1 MKRLVISL
9 LTLSLFTSV
18 SFAQNTANTDTTSV
32 TLTAETD
39 TVTVS
44 ATENVKREK
53 KGDDFFKKIFPPK
66 EERRPSL
73 LKQRDSLYAANDSL
87 LRLIDTLRMEIT
99 DYELVTSSDTLNE
112 GSLDLVPGYVPS
124 DSLTLEDTDSL
135 MSIWYHQKNMELL
148 ENLEKNVDLDTAV
161 LLSNIPDSVYIE
173 RLQKMNS
180 FISVPYNSIIRNY
193 IITYTER
200 ISKQS
205 ETMLGLCRYYMP
217 IIEEILDQYQL
228 PLELKAM
235 AIIESALNPRAV
247 SRVKAKGMW
256 QFMYGTAIRYNLLIN
271 SYVDERLDP
280 FKSCHAAA
288 RYLQDAYR
296 MFGSWPLAIASYN
309 CGAGNVNKAIRRCGG
324 SKEIWDVYP
333 FLPRETR
340 GYIPSF
346 IAALY
351 MLNYYQEHQLT
362 PIPVNMPVHTDTIK
376 VNKMLHFEQVEH
388 YTGLPKQQL
397 RDLNPQYLHDIVPG
411 VEREYVLRIPY
422 NYTGKFVQY
431 EDSIYKYRDSV
442 YFSPATL
449 KKIKESGSTNSQRI
463 THKVKSGETLSHI
476 AIKYGVKVRDIQRW
490 NGVKTNIRVGQRLVI
505 YKGGGPVASSKSSGS
520 TTKAKTTTSGG
531 YVIYTVKSGDNLWDI
546 AKKFPGVSA
555 QNIMDLN
562 GMKSGA
568 KIYPGMKLKI
578 KKSN

>member
-1 MKRLVISL
+1 MKRLL
-9 LTLSLFTSV
+9 LTIITFTILASNL
-18 SFAQNTANTDTTSV
+18 FAQKV
-32 TLTAETD
+32 AEND
-39 TVTVS
+39 STVTVTS
-44 ATENVKREK
+44 HTTEK
-53 KGDDFFKKIFPPK
+53 KQDNFFKKIFPPK
-66 EERRPSL
+66 EDRRSSL
-73 LKQRDSLYAANDSL
+73 LKQRDSLCYINDSL
-87 LRLIDTLRMEIT
+87 MRVIDTLRMEIN
-99 DYELVTSSDTLNE
+99 DYELITSSDTLNS
-112 GSLDLVPGYVPS
+112 GTLDLETPDYVPS
-124 DSLTLEDTDSL
+124 DSLTLADTDSL
-135 MSIWYHQKNMELL
+135 MSIWYHQKNLELL
-148 ENLEKNVDLDTAV
+148 ENLEKDVDLDTAV
-161 LLSNIPDSVYIE
+161 LLSNIPDSIYIE

-200 ISKQS
+200 IAKQS
-205 ETMLGLCRYYMP
+205 ETMLGLCKYYMP
-217 IIEEILDQYQL
+217 IIEEIFDQYQL

-271 SYVDERLDP
+271 SFVDERLDP
-280 FKSCHAAA
+280 VKSCHAAA

-309 CGAGNVNKAIRRCGG
+309 CGAGNVNKAIRRAGG

-351 MLNYYQEHQLT
+351 MMNYYHEHQLT
-362 PIPVNMPVHTDTIK
+362 PVAVNMPVHTDTIK
-376 VNKMLHFEQVEH
+376 VTKMLHFDQVTH
-388 YTGLPKQQL
+388 FTGISKKELQ
-397 RDLNPQYLHDIVPG
+397 DLNPQYLHDIVPG
-411 VEREYVLRIPY
+411 VEREYILRIPY
-422 NYTGKFVQY
+422 NYTGKFVEN
-431 EDSIYKYRDSV
+431 EDSIYKYKDSL

-449 KKIKESGSTNSQRI
+449 KKIKESGSTNAQRI

-476 AIKYGVKVRDIQRW
+476 ALKYGVKVKDIQRW
-490 NGVKTNIRVGQRLVI
+490 NGVKNNIRIGQKLVI
-505 YKGGGPVASSKSSGS
+505 YKGGGPAASAKSSSGS
-520 TTKAKTTTSGG
+520 SKAKTTTSGG
-531 YVIYTVKSGDNLWDI
+531 YVIYTVQSGDNLWDI

-562 GMKSGA
+562 GMNKGS

>member
-1 MKRLVISL
+1 MKRLL
-9 LTLSLFTSV
+9 LTIITFSLFAS
-18 SFAQNTANTDTTSV
+18 SLAAQKV
-32 TLTAETD
+32 
-39 TVTVS
+39 
-44 ATENVKREK
+44 TENDSTVVVTSQTTETKQ
-53 KGDDFFKKIFPPK
+53 DNFFKKIFPPK
-66 EERRPSL
+66 EERRSNL
-73 LKQRDSLYAANDSL
+73 LKQRDSLFSVNDSL
-87 LRLIDTLRMEIT
+87 LRVIDTLRMEIN
-99 DYELVTSSDTLNE
+99 DYELITSSDTLNS
-112 GSLDLVPGYVPS
+112 GTLDLETPDYVPS
-124 DSLTLEDTDSL
+124 DSLTLADTDSL
-135 MSIWYHQKNMELL
+135 MSIWYHQKDLELI
-148 ENLEKNVDLDTAV
+148 ENLEKDVDLDTAV
-161 LLSNIPDSVYIE
+161 LLSNIPDSIYIE

-200 ISKQS
+200 IAKQS
-205 ETMLGLCRYYMP
+205 ENMLGLCKYYMP

-271 SYVDERLDP
+271 SFVDERLDP
-280 FKSCHAAA
+280 VKSCHAAA

-309 CGAGNVNKAIRRCGG
+309 CGAGNVNKAIRRAGG

-351 MLNYYQEHQLT
+351 MMNYYQEHQLT
-362 PIPVNMPVHTDTIK
+362 PVAMNMPVHTDTIK
-376 VNKMLHFEQVEH
+376 VTKMLHFDQVTH
-388 YTGLPKQQL
+388 FTGISKKELQ
-397 RDLNPQYLHDIVPG
+397 DLNPQYLHDIVPG
-411 VEREYVLRIPY
+411 VEREYILRIPY
-422 NYTGKFVQY
+422 NYTGKFVEN
-431 EDSIYKYRDSV
+431 EDSIYKYKDSL

-476 AIKYGVKVRDIQRW
+476 ALKYGVKVKDIQRW
-490 NGVKTNIRVGQRLVI
+490 NGVKNNIRIGQKLVI
-505 YKGGGPVASSKSSGS
+505 YKGGGPIATKSSSGS
-520 TTKAKTTTSGG
+520 SKAKTTTSGG
-531 YVIYTVKSGDNLWDI
+531 YVIYTVQSGDNLWDI

-562 GMKSGA
+562 GMNKGS

>member
-1 MKRLVISL
+1 MKRLL
-9 LTLSLFTSV
+9 LTIITFSLFAS
-18 SFAQNTANTDTTSV
+18 SLAAQKV
-32 TLTAETD
+32 
-39 TVTVS
+39 
-44 ATENVKREK
+44 TENDSTVVVTSQTTETKQ
-53 KGDDFFKKIFPPK
+53 DNFFKKIFPPK
-66 EERRPSL
+66 EERRSNL
-73 LKQRDSLYAANDSL
+73 LKQRDSLFSVNDSL
-87 LRLIDTLRMEIT
+87 LRVIDTLRMEIN
-99 DYELVTSSDTLNE
+99 DYELITSSDTLNS
-112 GSLDLVPGYVPS
+112 GTLDLETPDYVPS
-124 DSLTLEDTDSL
+124 DSLTLADTDSL
-135 MSIWYHQKNMELL
+135 MSIWYHQKDLELI
-148 ENLEKNVDLDTAV
+148 ENLEKDVDLDTAV
-161 LLSNIPDSVYIE
+161 LLSNIPDSIYIE

-200 ISKQS
+200 IAKQS
-205 ETMLGLCRYYMP
+205 ETMLGLCKYYMP
-217 IIEEILDQYQL
+217 IIEEIFDQYQL

-271 SYVDERLDP
+271 SFVDERLDP
-280 FKSCHAAA
+280 VKSCHAAA

-309 CGAGNVNKAIRRCGG
+309 CGAGNVNKAIRRAGG

-351 MLNYYQEHQLT
+351 MMNYYQEHQLT
-362 PIPVNMPVHTDTIK
+362 PVAVNMPVHTDTIK
-376 VNKMLHFEQVEH
+376 VTKMLHFDQVTH
-388 YTGLPKQQL
+388 FTGISKKELQ
-397 RDLNPQYLHDIVPG
+397 DLNPQYLHDIVPG
-411 VEREYVLRIPY
+411 VEREYILRIPY
-422 NYTGKFVQY
+422 NYTGKFVEN
-431 EDSIYKYRDSV
+431 EDSIYKYKDSL

-476 AIKYGVKVRDIQRW
+476 ALKYGVKVKDIQRW
-490 NGVKTNIRVGQRLVI
+490 NGVKNNIRIGQKLII
-505 YKGGGPVASSKSSGS
+505 YKGGGPAASAKSSSGS
-520 TTKAKTTTSGG
+520 SKAKTTTSGG
-531 YVIYTVKSGDNLWDI
+531 YVIYTVQSGDNLWDI

-562 GMKSGA
+562 GMNKGS

>member
-1 MKRLVISL
+1 MKRLL
-9 LTLSLFTSV
+9 LTIITFTILASNLS
-18 SFAQNTANTDTTSV
+18 AQKV
-32 TLTAETD
+32 AEND
-39 TVTVS
+39 STVTVTS
-44 ATENVKREK
+44 HTTGTKQDN
-53 KGDDFFKKIFPPK
+53 FFKKIFPPK
-66 EERRPSL
+66 EDRRASL
-73 LKQRDSLYAANDSL
+73 LKQRDSLCYINDSL
-87 LRLIDTLRMEIT
+87 LRVIDTLRMEIN
-99 DYELVTSSDTLNE
+99 DYELITSSDTLNS
-112 GSLDLVPGYVPS
+112 GTLDLETPDYVPS
-124 DSLTLEDTDSL
+124 DSLTLADTDSL
-135 MSIWYHQKNMELL
+135 MSIWYHQKNLELL
-148 ENLEKNVDLDTAV
+148 ENLEKDVDLDTAV
-161 LLSNIPDSVYIE
+161 LLSNIPDSIYFE

-200 ISKQS
+200 IAKQS
-205 ETMLGLCRYYMP
+205 ETMLGLCKYYMP
-217 IIEEILDQYQL
+217 IIEEIFDQYQL

-271 SYVDERLDP
+271 SFVDERLDP
-280 FKSCHAAA
+280 IKSCHAAA

-309 CGAGNVNKAIRRCGG
+309 CGAGNVNKAIRRAGG

-351 MLNYYQEHQLT
+351 MMNYYQEHQLT
-362 PIPVNMPVHTDTIK
+362 PVAVNMPVHTDTIK
-376 VNKMLHFEQVEH
+376 VTKMLHFDQVTH
-388 YTGLPKQQL
+388 FTGIPKKELQ
-397 RDLNPQYLHDIVPG
+397 DLNPQYLHDIVPG
-411 VEREYVLRIPY
+411 VEREYILRIPY
-422 NYTGKFVQY
+422 NYTGKFVDN
-431 EDSIYKYRDSV
+431 EDSIYTYKDSL

-449 KKIKESGSTNSQRI
+449 KKIKESGSTNAQRI

-476 AIKYGVKVRDIQRW
+476 ALKYGVKVKDIQRW
-490 NGVKTNIRVGQRLVI
+490 NGVKNNIRIGQKLVI
-505 YKGGGPVASSKSSGS
+505 YKGGGPAASAKSSSGS
-520 TTKAKTTTSGG
+520 SKAKTTTSGG
-531 YVIYTVKSGDNLWDI
+531 YVIYTVQSGDNLWDI

-562 GMKSGA
+562 GMNKGS

>member
-1 MKRLVISL
+1 MKRLFISIISAIIV
-9 LTLSLFTSV
+9 SLPAT
-18 SFAQNTANTDTTSV
+18 AQNQ
-32 TLTAETD
+32 E
-39 TVTVS
+39 TVTPQ
-44 ATENVKREK
+44 K
-53 KGDDFFKKIFPPK
+53 KDNIFKKIFPPK
-66 EERRPSL
+66 EDRRSSL
-73 LKQRDSLYAANDSL
+73 IKQRDSLWIINDSL
-87 LRLIDTLRMEIT
+87 ARVIDTLRMEIS
-99 DYELVTSSDTLNE
+99 DYEKITSSDTINT
-112 GSLDLVPGYVPS
+112 GSMEFDIPDYFPS
-124 DSLTLEDTDSL
+124 DSLTIEDTDSL
-135 MSIWYHQKNMELL
+135 MSIWYHQKNLDLL
-148 ENLEKNVDLDTAV
+148 ENIENDVDLDTAV

-180 FISVPYNSIIRNY
+180 FISLPYNNIIRNY

-200 ISKQS
+200 IAKQS
-205 ETMLGLCRYYMP
+205 ETMLGLSKYYMP
-217 IIEEILDQYQL
+217 IIEEIFDQYDL

-256 QFMYGTAIRYNLLIN
+256 QFMYSTAIRYDLLIN

-280 FKSCHAAA
+280 VKSCHAAA

-296 MFGSWPLAIASYN
+296 MFGDWPLAIASYN
-309 CGAGNVNKAIRRCGG
+309 CGAGNVNKAIRRAGTKDFW
-324 SKEIWDVYP
+324 SVYP

-351 MLNYYQEHQLT
+351 MLNYYPEHKLT
-362 PIPVNMPVHTDTIK
+362 PAQISMPVHTDTIK
-376 VNKMLHFEQVEH
+376 VTKMLHFDQVEH

-411 VEREYVLRIPY
+411 IEREYILRIPY
-422 NYTGKFVQY
+422 NYTGKFI
-431 EDSIYKYRDSV
+431 EHEKEIYKYKDSV

-449 KKIKESGSTNSQRI
+449 KKIKDSGSSNSQRI
-463 THKVKSGETLSHI
+463 THKVKKGETLSHI
-476 AIKYGVKVRDIQRW
+476 ALKYGVKVRDIQRW
-490 NGVKTNIRVGQRLVI
+490 NGVKTNIRIGQKLVI
-505 YKGGGPVASSKSSGS
+505 YKGGGGPSASSSSGS
-520 TTKAKTTTSGG
+520 AKTTVSGG

-546 AKKFPGVSA
+546 AKKFPGISA
-555 QNIMDLN
+555 KNIMDLN
-562 GMKSGA
+562 GLNSKS

>member
-1 MKRLVISL
+1 MKRLL
-9 LTLSLFTSV
+9 LTIITFSLFAS
-18 SFAQNTANTDTTSV
+18 SLAAQKV
-32 TLTAETD
+32 
-39 TVTVS
+39 
-44 ATENVKREK
+44 TENDSTVVVTSQTTETKQ
-53 KGDDFFKKIFPPK
+53 DNFFKKIFPPK
-66 EERRPSL
+66 EERRSNL
-73 LKQRDSLYAANDSL
+73 LKQRDSLFSVNDSL
-87 LRLIDTLRMEIT
+87 LRVIDTLRMEIN
-99 DYELVTSSDTLNE
+99 DYELITSSDTLNS
-112 GSLDLVPGYVPS
+112 GTLDLETPDYVPS
-124 DSLTLEDTDSL
+124 DSLTLADTDSL
-135 MSIWYHQKNMELL
+135 MSIWYHQKDLELI
-148 ENLEKNVDLDTAV
+148 ENLEKDVDLDTAV
-161 LLSNIPDSVYIE
+161 LLSNIPDSIYIE

-200 ISKQS
+200 IAKQS
-205 ETMLGLCRYYMP
+205 ETMLGLCKYYMP

-271 SYVDERLDP
+271 SFVDERLDP
-280 FKSCHAAA
+280 VKSCHAAA

-309 CGAGNVNKAIRRCGG
+309 CGAGNVNKAIRRAGG

-351 MLNYYQEHQLT
+351 MMNYYQEHQLT
-362 PIPVNMPVHTDTIK
+362 PVAVNMPVHTDTIK
-376 VNKMLHFEQVEH
+376 VTKMLHFDQVTH
-388 YTGLPKQQL
+388 FTGISKKELQ
-397 RDLNPQYLHDIVPG
+397 DLNPQYLHDIVPG
-411 VEREYVLRIPY
+411 VEREYILRIPY
-422 NYTGKFVQY
+422 NYTGKFVEN
-431 EDSIYKYRDSV
+431 EDSIYKYKDSL

-476 AIKYGVKVRDIQRW
+476 ALKYGVKVKDIQRW
-490 NGVKTNIRVGQRLVI
+490 NGVKNNIRIGQKLVI
-505 YKGGGPVASSKSSGS
+505 YKGGGPTAAKSSSGS
-520 TTKAKTTTSGG
+520 SKAKTTTSGG
-531 YVIYTVKSGDNLWDI
+531 YVIYTVQSGDNLWDI

-562 GMKSGA
+562 GMNKGS

>member
-1 MKRLVISL
+1 MKRLL
-9 LTLSLFTSV
+9 LTIITFTILASNLS
-18 SFAQNTANTDTTSV
+18 AQKVADSDT
-32 TLTAETD
+32 
-39 TVTVS
+39 TVTVTS
-44 ATENVKREK
+44 HTTGTKQDN
-53 KGDDFFKKIFPPK
+53 FFKKIFPPK
-66 EERRPSL
+66 EDRRSSL
-73 LKQRDSLYAANDSL
+73 LKQRDSLCYINDSL
-87 LRLIDTLRMEIT
+87 MRVIDTLRMEIN
-99 DYELVTSSDTLNE
+99 DYELITSSDTLNS
-112 GSLDLVPGYVPS
+112 GTLDLEIPDYVPS
-124 DSLTLEDTDSL
+124 DSLTLADTDSL
-135 MSIWYHQKNMELL
+135 MSIWYHQKNLELL
-148 ENLEKNVDLDTAV
+148 ENLEKDVDLDTAV
-161 LLSNIPDSVYIE
+161 LLSNIPDSIYIE

-200 ISKQS
+200 IAKQS
-205 ETMLGLCRYYMP
+205 ETMLGLCKYYMP
-217 IIEEILDQYQL
+217 IIEEIFDQYQL

-271 SYVDERLDP
+271 SFVDERLDP
-280 FKSCHAAA
+280 IKSCHAAA

-309 CGAGNVNKAIRRCGG
+309 CGAGNVNKAIRRAGG

-351 MLNYYQEHQLT
+351 MMNYYQEHQLT
-362 PIPVNMPVHTDTIK
+362 PVAVNMPVHTDTIK
-376 VNKMLHFEQVEH
+376 VTKMLHFDQVTH
-388 YTGLPKQQL
+388 FTGIPKKELQ
-397 RDLNPQYLHDIVPG
+397 DLNPQYLHDIVPG
-411 VEREYVLRIPY
+411 VEREYILRIPY
-422 NYTGKFVQY
+422 NYTGKFVDN
-431 EDSIYKYRDSV
+431 EDSIYKYKDSL

-449 KKIKESGSTNSQRI
+449 KKIKESGSTNAQRI

-476 AIKYGVKVRDIQRW
+476 ALKYGVKVKDIQRW
-490 NGVKTNIRVGQRLVI
+490 NGVKNNIRIGQKLVI
-505 YKGGGPVASSKSSGS
+505 YKGGGPAASAKSSSGS
-520 TTKAKTTTSGG
+520 SKAKTTTSGG
-531 YVIYTVKSGDNLWDI
+531 YVIYTVQSGDNLWDI

-562 GMKSGA
+562 GMNKGS

>member
-1 MKRLVISL
+1 MKRLL
-9 LTLSLFTSV
+9 LTIITFTILASNLS
-18 SFAQNTANTDTTSV
+18 AQKV
-32 TLTAETD
+32 AEND
-39 TVTVS
+39 STVTVTS
-44 ATENVKREK
+44 HTTGTKQDN
-53 KGDDFFKKIFPPK
+53 FFKKIFPPK
-66 EERRPSL
+66 EDRRSSL
-73 LKQRDSLYAANDSL
+73 LKQRDSLCYINDSL
-87 LRLIDTLRMEIT
+87 LRVIDTLRMEIN
-99 DYELVTSSDTLNE
+99 DYELITSSDTLNS
-112 GSLDLVPGYVPS
+112 GTLDLETPDYVPS
-124 DSLTLEDTDSL
+124 DSLTLADTDSL
-135 MSIWYHQKNMELL
+135 MSIWYHQKNLELL
-148 ENLEKNVDLDTAV
+148 ENLEKDVDLDTAV
-161 LLSNIPDSVYIE
+161 LLSNIPDSIYIE

-200 ISKQS
+200 IAKQS
-205 ETMLGLCRYYMP
+205 ETMLGLCKYYMP
-217 IIEEILDQYQL
+217 IIEEIFDQYQL

-271 SYVDERLDP
+271 SFVDERLDP
-280 FKSCHAAA
+280 IKSCHAAA

-309 CGAGNVNKAIRRCGG
+309 CGAGNVNKAIRRAGG

-351 MLNYYQEHQLT
+351 MMNYYQEHQLT
-362 PIPVNMPVHTDTIK
+362 PVAVNMPVHTDTIK
-376 VNKMLHFEQVEH
+376 VTKMLHFDQVTH
-388 YTGLPKQQL
+388 FTGIPKKELQ
-397 RDLNPQYLHDIVPG
+397 DLNPQYLHDIVPG
-411 VEREYVLRIPY
+411 VEREYILRIPY
-422 NYTGKFVQY
+422 NYTGKFVDN
-431 EDSIYKYRDSV
+431 EDSIYTYKDSL

-449 KKIKESGSTNSQRI
+449 KKIKESGSTNAQRI

-476 AIKYGVKVRDIQRW
+476 ALKYGVKVKDIQRW
-490 NGVKTNIRVGQRLVI
+490 NGVKNNIRIGQKLVI
-505 YKGGGPVASSKSSGS
+505 YKGGGPAASAKSSSGS
-520 TTKAKTTTSGG
+520 SKAKTTTSGG
-531 YVIYTVKSGDNLWDI
+531 YVIYTVQSGDNLWDI

-562 GMKSGA
+562 GMNKGS

>member
-1 MKRLVISL
+1 MKRLL
-9 LTLSLFTSV
+9 LTIITFTILASNLS
-18 SFAQNTANTDTTSV
+18 AQKV
-32 TLTAETD
+32 AEND
-39 TVTVS
+39 STVTVTS
-44 ATENVKREK
+44 HTTGTKQDN
-53 KGDDFFKKIFPPK
+53 FFKKIFPPK
-66 EERRPSL
+66 EDRRSSL
-73 LKQRDSLYAANDSL
+73 LKQRDSLCYINDSL
-87 LRLIDTLRMEIT
+87 MRVIDTLRMEIN
-99 DYELVTSSDTLNE
+99 DYELITSSDTLNS
-112 GSLDLVPGYVPS
+112 GTLDLETPDYVPS
-124 DSLTLEDTDSL
+124 DSLTLADTDSL
-135 MSIWYHQKNMELL
+135 MSIWYHQKNLELL
-148 ENLEKNVDLDTAV
+148 ENLEKDVDLDTAV
-161 LLSNIPDSVYIE
+161 LLSNIPDSIYIE

-200 ISKQS
+200 IAKQS
-205 ETMLGLCRYYMP
+205 ETMLGLCKYYMP
-217 IIEEILDQYQL
+217 IIEEIFDQYQL

-271 SYVDERLDP
+271 SFVDERLDP
-280 FKSCHAAA
+280 IKSCHAAA

-309 CGAGNVNKAIRRCGG
+309 CGAGNVNKAIRRAGG

-351 MLNYYQEHQLT
+351 MMNYYQEHQLT
-362 PIPVNMPVHTDTIK
+362 PVAVNMPVHTDTIK
-376 VNKMLHFEQVEH
+376 VTKMLHFDQVTH
-388 YTGLPKQQL
+388 FTGIPKKELQ
-397 RDLNPQYLHDIVPG
+397 DLNPQYLHDIVPG
-411 VEREYVLRIPY
+411 VEREYILRIPY
-422 NYTGKFVQY
+422 NYTGKFVDN
-431 EDSIYKYRDSV
+431 EDSIYTYKDSL

-449 KKIKESGSTNSQRI
+449 KKIKESGSTNAQRI

-476 AIKYGVKVRDIQRW
+476 ALKYGVKVKDIQRW
-490 NGVKTNIRVGQRLVI
+490 NGVKNNIRIGQKLVI
-505 YKGGGPVASSKSSGS
+505 YKGGGPAASAKSSSGS
-520 TTKAKTTTSGG
+520 SKAKTTTSGG
-531 YVIYTVKSGDNLWDI
+531 YVIYTVQSGDNLWDI

-562 GMKSGA
+562 GMNKGS

>member
-1 MKRLVISL
+1 MKRLL
-9 LTLSLFTSV
+9 LTIITFTILASNLS
-18 SFAQNTANTDTTSV
+18 AQKV
-32 TLTAETD
+32 AEND
-39 TVTVS
+39 STVTVTS
-44 ATENVKREK
+44 HTTEK
-53 KGDDFFKKIFPPK
+53 KQDNFFKKIFPPK
-66 EERRPSL
+66 EDRRSSL
-73 LKQRDSLYAANDSL
+73 LKQRDSLCYINDSL
-87 LRLIDTLRMEIT
+87 MRVIDTLRMEIN
-99 DYELVTSSDTLNE
+99 DYELITSSDTLNS
-112 GSLDLVPGYVPS
+112 GTLDLETPDYVPS
-124 DSLTLEDTDSL
+124 DSLTLADTDSL
-135 MSIWYHQKNMELL
+135 MSIWYHQKNLELI
-148 ENLEKNVDLDTAV
+148 ENLEKDVDLDTAV
-161 LLSNIPDSVYIE
+161 LLSNIPDSIYIE

-200 ISKQS
+200 IAKQS
-205 ETMLGLCRYYMP
+205 ETMLGLCKYYMP
-217 IIEEILDQYQL
+217 IIEEIFDQYQL

-271 SYVDERLDP
+271 SFVDERLDP
-280 FKSCHAAA
+280 VKSCHAAA

-309 CGAGNVNKAIRRCGG
+309 CGAGNVNKAIRRAGG

-351 MLNYYQEHQLT
+351 MMNYYQEHQLT
-362 PIPVNMPVHTDTIK
+362 PVAVNMPVHTDTIK
-376 VNKMLHFEQVEH
+376 VTKMLHFDQVTH
-388 YTGLPKQQL
+388 FTGISKKELQ
-397 RDLNPQYLHDIVPG
+397 DLNPQYLHDIVPG
-411 VEREYVLRIPY
+411 VEREYILRIPY
-422 NYTGKFVQY
+422 NYTSKFIEN
-431 EDSIYKYRDSV
+431 EDSIYKYKDSL

-449 KKIKESGSTNSQRI
+449 KKIKESGSTNAQRI

-476 AIKYGVKVRDIQRW
+476 ALKYGVKVKDIQRW
-490 NGVKTNIRVGQRLVI
+490 NGVKNNIRIGQKLVI
-505 YKGGGPVASSKSSGS
+505 YKGGGPAASTKSSSGS
-520 TTKAKTTTSGG
+520 SKAKTTTSGG
-531 YVIYTVKSGDNLWDI
+531 YVIYTVQSGDNLWDI

-562 GMKSGA
+562 GMNKGS

>member
-1 MKRLVISL
+1 MKRLL
-9 LTLSLFTSV
+9 LTIITFSLFAS
-18 SFAQNTANTDTTSV
+18 SLAAQKV
-32 TLTAETD
+32 
-39 TVTVS
+39 
-44 ATENVKREK
+44 TENDSTVVVTSQTTETKQ
-53 KGDDFFKKIFPPK
+53 DNFFKKIFPPK
-66 EERRPSL
+66 DERRSNL
-73 LKQRDSLYAANDSL
+73 LKQRDSLFSVNDSL
-87 LRLIDTLRMEIT
+87 LRVIDTLRMEIN
-99 DYELVTSSDTLNE
+99 DYELITSSDTLNS
-112 GSLDLVPGYVPS
+112 GTLDLETPDYVPS
-124 DSLTLEDTDSL
+124 DSLTLADTDSL
-135 MSIWYHQKNMELL
+135 MSIWYHQKDLELI
-148 ENLEKNVDLDTAV
+148 ENIEKDVDLDTAV
-161 LLSNIPDSVYIE
+161 LLSNIPDSIYIE

-200 ISKQS
+200 IAKQS
-205 ETMLGLCRYYMP
+205 ETMLGLCKYYMP
-217 IIEEILDQYQL
+217 IIEEIFDQYQL

-271 SYVDERLDP
+271 SFVDERLDP
-280 FKSCHAAA
+280 VKSCHAAA

-309 CGAGNVNKAIRRCGG
+309 CGAGNVNKAIRRAGG

-340 GYIPSF
+340 GYITSF

-351 MLNYYQEHQLT
+351 MMNYYQEHQLT
-362 PIPVNMPVHTDTIK
+362 PVAVNMPVHTDTIK
-376 VNKMLHFEQVEH
+376 VTKMLHFDQVTH
-388 YTGLPKQQL
+388 FTGISKKELQ
-397 RDLNPQYLHDIVPG
+397 DLNPQYLHDIVPG
-411 VEREYVLRIPY
+411 VEREYILRIPY
-422 NYTGKFVQY
+422 NYTGKFVEN
-431 EDSIYKYRDSV
+431 EDSIYKYKDSL

-476 AIKYGVKVRDIQRW
+476 ALKYGVKVKDIQRW
-490 NGVKTNIRVGQRLVI
+490 NGVKNNIRIGQKLVI
-505 YKGGGPVASSKSSGS
+505 YKGGGPTAAKSSSGS
-520 TTKAKTTTSGG
+520 SKAKTTTSGG
-531 YVIYTVKSGDNLWDI
+531 YVIYTVQSGDNLWDI

-562 GMKSGA
+562 GMNKGS

>member
-1 MKRLVISL
+1 MKRLL
-9 LTLSLFTSV
+9 LTIITFSLFAS
-18 SFAQNTANTDTTSV
+18 SLAAQKV
-32 TLTAETD
+32 
-39 TVTVS
+39 
-44 ATENVKREK
+44 TENDSTVVVTSQTTETKQ
-53 KGDDFFKKIFPPK
+53 DNFFKKIFPPK
-66 EERRPSL
+66 EERRSNL
-73 LKQRDSLYAANDSL
+73 LKQRDSLFSVNDSL
-87 LRLIDTLRMEIT
+87 LRVIDTLKMEIN
-99 DYELVTSSDTLNE
+99 DYELITSSDTLNS
-112 GSLDLVPGYVPS
+112 GTLDLETPDYVPS
-124 DSLTLEDTDSL
+124 DSLTLADTDSL
-135 MSIWYHQKNMELL
+135 MSIWYHQKDLELI
-148 ENLEKNVDLDTAV
+148 ENLEKDVDLDTAV
-161 LLSNIPDSVYIE
+161 LLSNIPDSIYIE

-200 ISKQS
+200 IAKQS
-205 ETMLGLCRYYMP
+205 ETMLGLCKYYMP
-217 IIEEILDQYQL
+217 IIEEIFDQYQL

-271 SYVDERLDP
+271 SFVDERLDP
-280 FKSCHAAA
+280 VKSCHAAA

-309 CGAGNVNKAIRRCGG
+309 CGAGNVNKAIRRAGG

-351 MLNYYQEHQLT
+351 MMNYYQEHQLT
-362 PIPVNMPVHTDTIK
+362 PVVVNMPVHTDTIK
-376 VNKMLHFEQVEH
+376 VTKMLHFDQVTH
-388 YTGLPKQQL
+388 FTGISKKELQ
-397 RDLNPQYLHDIVPG
+397 DLNPQYLHDIVPG
-411 VEREYVLRIPY
+411 VEREYILRIPY
-422 NYTGKFVQY
+422 NYTGKFVEN
-431 EDSIYKYRDSV
+431 EDSIYKYKDSL

-449 KKIKESGSTNSQRI
+449 KKIKESGSTNAQRI

-476 AIKYGVKVRDIQRW
+476 ALKYGVKVKDIQRW
-490 NGVKTNIRVGQRLVI
+490 NGVKNNIRIGQKLVI
-505 YKGGGPVASSKSSGS
+505 YKGGGPAASAKSSSGS
-520 TTKAKTTTSGG
+520 SKAKTTTSGG
-531 YVIYTVKSGDNLWDI
+531 YVIYTVQSGDNLWDI

-562 GMKSGA
+562 GMNKGS

>member
-1 MKRLVISL
+1 MKRLL
-9 LTLSLFTSV
+9 LLLITFSILSTDII
-18 SFAQNTANTDTTSV
+18 AQEVTDENTSV
-32 TLTAETD
+32 T
-39 TVTVS
+39 VT
-44 ATENVKREK
+44 TKNK
-53 KGDDFFKKIFPPK
+53 KKQDNFFKKMFPPK
-66 EERRPSL
+66 EDRRPNL
-73 LKQRDSLYAANDSL
+73 LKQRDSLTMANDSL
-87 LRLIDTLRMEIT
+87 MRLIDTLTMEIN
-99 DYELVTSSDTLNE
+99 DYEQITSSDTLNS
-112 GSLDLVPGYVPS
+112 GTFDLTPEYVPN
-124 DSLTLEDTDSL
+124 DSLTLADTDSL
-135 MSIWYHQKNMELL
+135 MSIWYHQKNLELI
-148 ENLEKNVDLDTAV
+148 ENIEKDVDLDTAV

-205 ETMLGLCRYYMP
+205 ESMLGLCRYYMP
-217 IIEEILDQYQL
+217 LIEEIFDQYNL

-280 FKSCHAAA
+280 IKSCHAAA

-296 MFGSWPLAIASYN
+296 MFGDWPLAIASYN
-309 CGAGNVNKAIRRCGG
+309 CGAGNVNKAIRRAGG

-351 MLNYYQEHQLT
+351 MMNYHKEHQLT
-362 PIPVNMPVHTDTIK
+362 PAPITLPVHTDTIK
-376 VNKMLHFEQVEH
+376 VTKMLHFDQVVH
-388 YTGLPKQQL
+388 YTGINKQEL

-411 VEREYVLRIPY
+411 VEREYILRIPY
-422 NYTGKFVQY
+422 NYTGRFVDN
-431 EDSIYKYRDSV
+431 EDSIYTYKDSV

-476 AIKYGVKVRDIQRW
+476 AIKYGVKVKDIQRW
-490 NGVKTNIRVGQRLVI
+490 NGVKSNIRVGQRLVI
-505 YKGGGPVASSKSSGS
+505 YKGGGGPSSSTKSSSSSGV
-520 TTKAKTTTSGG
+520 KTSTSGG

-562 GMKSGA
+562 GMNKGS

-578 KKSN
+578 KKSK

>member
-1 MKRLVISL
+1 MKRLFISIISAIIV
-9 LTLSLFTSV
+9 SLPAT
-18 SFAQNTANTDTTSV
+18 AQNQ
-32 TLTAETD
+32 ET
-39 TVTVS
+39 V
-44 ATENVKREK
+44 NPQK
-53 KGDDFFKKIFPPK
+53 KDNIFKKIFPPK
-66 EERRPSL
+66 EDRRSSL
-73 LKQRDSLYAANDSL
+73 IKQRDSLWIINDSL
-87 LRLIDTLRMEIT
+87 ARVIDTLRMEIS
-99 DYELVTSSDTLNE
+99 DYEKITSSDTINT
-112 GSLDLVPGYVPS
+112 GSMEFDIPDYFPS
-124 DSLTLEDTDSL
+124 DSLTIEDTDSL
-135 MSIWYHQKNMELL
+135 MSIWYHQKNLDLL
-148 ENLEKNVDLDTAV
+148 ENIENDVDLDTAV

-180 FISVPYNSIIRNY
+180 FISLPYNNIIRNY

-200 ISKQS
+200 IAKQS
-205 ETMLGLCRYYMP
+205 ETMLGLSKYYMP
-217 IIEEILDQYQL
+217 IIEEIFDQYDL

-256 QFMYGTAIRYNLLIN
+256 QFMYSTAIRYGLLIN

-280 FKSCHAAA
+280 IKSCHAAA

-296 MFGSWPLAIASYN
+296 MFGDWPLAIASYN
-309 CGAGNVNKAIRRCGG
+309 CGAGNVNKAIRRAGTKDFW
-324 SKEIWDVYP
+324 SVYP

-351 MLNYYQEHQLT
+351 MLNYYPEHKLT
-362 PIPVNMPVHTDTIK
+362 PAQISMPVHTDTIK
-376 VNKMLHFEQVEH
+376 VTKMLHFDQVEH

-411 VEREYVLRIPY
+411 IEREYILRIPY
-422 NYTGKFVQY
+422 NYTGKFI
-431 EDSIYKYRDSV
+431 EHEKEIYKYKDSV

-449 KKIKESGSTNSQRI
+449 KKIKDSGSSNSQRI
-463 THKVKSGETLSHI
+463 THKVKKGETLSHI
-476 AIKYGVKVRDIQRW
+476 ALKYGVKVKDIQRW

-505 YKGGGPVASSKSSGS
+505 YKGGGGPSASSSSGS
-520 TTKAKTTTSGG
+520 AKTTVSGG

-546 AKKFPGVSA
+546 AKKFPGISA
-555 QNIMDLN
+555 KNIMDLN
-562 GMKSGA
+562 GLNSKS

>member
-1 MKRLVISL
+1 MKRLL
-9 LTLSLFTSV
+9 LTIITFSLFS
-18 SFAQNTANTDTTSV
+18 SSLAAQKV
-32 TLTAETD
+32 
-39 TVTVS
+39 
-44 ATENVKREK
+44 TENDSTVVVTSQTTETKQ
-53 KGDDFFKKIFPPK
+53 DNFFKKIFPPK
-66 EERRPSL
+66 EERRSNL
-73 LKQRDSLYAANDSL
+73 LKQRDSLFSVNDSL
-87 LRLIDTLRMEIT
+87 LRVIDTLRMEIN
-99 DYELVTSSDTLNE
+99 DYELITSSDTLNS
-112 GSLDLVPGYVPS
+112 GTLDLETPDYVPS
-124 DSLTLEDTDSL
+124 DSLTLADTDSL
-135 MSIWYHQKNMELL
+135 MSIWYHQKDLELI
-148 ENLEKNVDLDTAV
+148 ENLEKDVDLDTAV
-161 LLSNIPDSVYIE
+161 LLSNIPDSIYIE

-200 ISKQS
+200 IAKQS
-205 ETMLGLCRYYMP
+205 ETMLGLCKYYMP
-217 IIEEILDQYQL
+217 IIEEIFDQYQL

-271 SYVDERLDP
+271 SFVDERLDP
-280 FKSCHAAA
+280 VKSCHAAA

-309 CGAGNVNKAIRRCGG
+309 CGAGNVNKAIRRAGG

-351 MLNYYQEHQLT
+351 MMNYYQEHQLT
-362 PIPVNMPVHTDTIK
+362 PVAVNMPVHTDTIK
-376 VNKMLHFEQVEH
+376 VTKMLHFDQVTH
-388 YTGLPKQQL
+388 FTGISKKELQ
-397 RDLNPQYLHDIVPG
+397 DLNPQYLHDIVPG
-411 VEREYVLRIPY
+411 VEREYILRIPY
-422 NYTGKFVQY
+422 NYTGKFVEN
-431 EDSIYKYRDSV
+431 EDSIYKYKDSL

-449 KKIKESGSTNSQRI
+449 KKIKESGSTNAQRI

-476 AIKYGVKVRDIQRW
+476 ALKYGVKVKDIQRW
-490 NGVKTNIRVGQRLVI
+490 NGVKNNIRIGQKLVI
-505 YKGGGPVASSKSSGS
+505 YKGGGPAASAKSSSGS
-520 TTKAKTTTSGG
+520 SKAKTTTSGG
-531 YVIYTVKSGDNLWDI
+531 YVIYTVQSGDNLWDI

-562 GMKSGA
+562 GMNKGS

>member
-1 MKRLVISL
+1 MKRLL
-9 LTLSLFTSV
+9 LTIITFSLFAS
-18 SFAQNTANTDTTSV
+18 SLAAQKV
-32 TLTAETD
+32 
-39 TVTVS
+39 
-44 ATENVKREK
+44 TENDSTVVVTSQTTETKQ
-53 KGDDFFKKIFPPK
+53 DNFFKKIFPPK
-66 EERRPSL
+66 EERRSNL
-73 LKQRDSLYAANDSL
+73 LKQRDSLFSVNDSL
-87 LRLIDTLRMEIT
+87 LRVIDTLRMEIN
-99 DYELVTSSDTLNE
+99 DYELITSSDTLNS
-112 GSLDLVPGYVPS
+112 GTLDLETPDYVPS
-124 DSLTLEDTDSL
+124 DSLTLADTDSL
-135 MSIWYHQKNMELL
+135 MSIWYHQKDLELI
-148 ENLEKNVDLDTAV
+148 ENLEKDVDLDTAV
-161 LLSNIPDSVYIE
+161 LLSNIPDSIYIE

-200 ISKQS
+200 IAKQS
-205 ETMLGLCRYYMP
+205 ETMLGLCKYYMP
-217 IIEEILDQYQL
+217 IIEEIFDQYQL

-271 SYVDERLDP
+271 SFVDERLDP
-280 FKSCHAAA
+280 VKSCHAAA

-309 CGAGNVNKAIRRCGG
+309 CGAGNVNKAIRRAGG

-351 MLNYYQEHQLT
+351 MMNYYQEHQLT
-362 PIPVNMPVHTDTIK
+362 PVAVNMPVHTDTIK
-376 VNKMLHFEQVEH
+376 VTKMLHFDQVTH
-388 YTGLPKQQL
+388 FTGISKKELQ
-397 RDLNPQYLHDIVPG
+397 DLNPQYLHDIVPG
-411 VEREYVLRIPY
+411 VEREYILRIPY
-422 NYTGKFVQY
+422 YYTGKFVEN
-431 EDSIYKYRDSV
+431 EDSIYKYKDSL

-476 AIKYGVKVRDIQRW
+476 ALKYGVKVKDIQRW
-490 NGVKTNIRVGQRLVI
+490 NGVKNNIRIGQKLVI
-505 YKGGGPVASSKSSGS
+505 YKGGGPAASTKSSGS
-520 TTKAKTTTSGG
+520 SKAKTTTSGG
-531 YVIYTVKSGDNLWDI
+531 YVIYTVQSGDNLWDI

-562 GMKSGA
+562 GMNKGS

>member
-1 MKRLVISL
+1 MKRLL
-9 LTLSLFTSV
+9 LTIITFSLFAS
-18 SFAQNTANTDTTSV
+18 SLAAQKV
-32 TLTAETD
+32 
-39 TVTVS
+39 
-44 ATENVKREK
+44 TENDSTVVVTSQTTETKQ
-53 KGDDFFKKIFPPK
+53 DNFFKKIFPPK
-66 EERRPSL
+66 EERRSNL
-73 LKQRDSLYAANDSL
+73 LKQRDSLFSVNDSL
-87 LRLIDTLRMEIT
+87 LRVIDTLRMEIN
-99 DYELVTSSDTLNE
+99 DYELITSSDTLNS
-112 GSLDLVPGYVPS
+112 GTLDLETPDYVPS
-124 DSLTLEDTDSL
+124 DSLTLADTDSL
-135 MSIWYHQKNMELL
+135 MSIWYHQKDLELI
-148 ENLEKNVDLDTAV
+148 ENLEKDVDLDTAV
-161 LLSNIPDSVYIE
+161 LLSNIPDSIYIE

-200 ISKQS
+200 IAKQS
-205 ETMLGLCRYYMP
+205 ETMLGLCKYYMP
-217 IIEEILDQYQL
+217 IIEEIFDQYQL

-271 SYVDERLDP
+271 SFVDERLDP
-280 FKSCHAAA
+280 VKSCHAAA

-309 CGAGNVNKAIRRCGG
+309 CGAGNVNKAIRRAGG

-351 MLNYYQEHQLT
+351 MMNYYQEHQLT
-362 PIPVNMPVHTDTIK
+362 PVAVNMPVHTDTIK
-376 VNKMLHFEQVEH
+376 VTKMLHFDQVTH
-388 YTGLPKQQL
+388 FTGISKKELQ
-397 RDLNPQYLHDIVPG
+397 DLNPQYLHDIVPG
-411 VEREYVLRIPY
+411 VEREYILRIPY
-422 NYTGKFVQY
+422 NYTGKFVEN
-431 EDSIYKYRDSV
+431 EDTIYKYKDSL

-476 AIKYGVKVRDIQRW
+476 ALKYGVKVKDIQRW
-490 NGVKTNIRVGQRLVI
+490 NGVKNNIRIGQKLVI
-505 YKGGGPVASSKSSGS
+505 YKGGGPAASTKSSSGS
-520 TTKAKTTTSGG
+520 SKAKTTTSGG
-531 YVIYTVKSGDNLWDI
+531 YVIYTVQSGDNLWDI

-562 GMKSGA
+562 GMNKGS

>member
-1 MKRLVISL
+1 MKRLL
-9 LTLSLFTSV
+9 LTIITFSLFAS
-18 SFAQNTANTDTTSV
+18 SLAAQKV
-32 TLTAETD
+32 
-39 TVTVS
+39 
-44 ATENVKREK
+44 TENDSTVVVTSQTTETKQ
-53 KGDDFFKKIFPPK
+53 DNFFKKIFPPK
-66 EERRPSL
+66 EERRSNL
-73 LKQRDSLYAANDSL
+73 LKQRDSLFSVNDSL
-87 LRLIDTLRMEIT
+87 LRVIDTLRMEIN
-99 DYELVTSSDTLNE
+99 DYELITSSDTLNS
-112 GSLDLVPGYVPS
+112 GTLDLETPDYVPS
-124 DSLTLEDTDSL
+124 DSLTLADTDSL
-135 MSIWYHQKNMELL
+135 MSIWYHQKNLELM
-148 ENLEKNVDLDTAV
+148 ENLEKDVDLDTAV
-161 LLSNIPDSVYIE
+161 LLSNIPDSIYIE

-200 ISKQS
+200 IAKQS
-205 ETMLGLCRYYMP
+205 ETMLGLCKYYMP
-217 IIEEILDQYQL
+217 IIEEIFDQYQL

-271 SYVDERLDP
+271 SFVDERLDP
-280 FKSCHAAA
+280 IKSCHAAA

-309 CGAGNVNKAIRRCGG
+309 CGAGNVNKAIRRAGG

-351 MLNYYQEHQLT
+351 MMNYYQEHQLT
-362 PIPVNMPVHTDTIK
+362 PVAVNMPVHTDTIK
-376 VNKMLHFEQVEH
+376 VTKMLHFDQVTH
-388 YTGLPKQQL
+388 FTGISKKELQ
-397 RDLNPQYLHDIVPG
+397 DLNPQYLHDIVPG
-411 VEREYVLRIPY
+411 VEREYILRIPY
-422 NYTGKFVQY
+422 NYTGKFVEN
-431 EDSIYKYRDSV
+431 EDSIYKYKDSL

-449 KKIKESGSTNSQRI
+449 KKIKESGSTNAQRI

-476 AIKYGVKVRDIQRW
+476 ALKYGVKVKDIQRW
-490 NGVKTNIRVGQRLVI
+490 NGVKNNIRIGQKLVI
-505 YKGGGPVASSKSSGS
+505 YKGGGPAASAKSSSGS
-520 TTKAKTTTSGG
+520 SKAKTTTSGG
-531 YVIYTVKSGDNLWDI
+531 YVIYTVQSGDNLWDI

-562 GMKSGA
+562 GMNKGS

>member
-1 MKRLVISL
+1 MKRLL
-9 LTLSLFTSV
+9 LTIITFSLFAS
-18 SFAQNTANTDTTSV
+18 SLAAQKV
-32 TLTAETD
+32 
-39 TVTVS
+39 
-44 ATENVKREK
+44 TENDSTVVVTSQTTETKQ
-53 KGDDFFKKIFPPK
+53 DNFFKKIFPPK
-66 EERRPSL
+66 EERRSNL
-73 LKQRDSLYAANDSL
+73 LKQRDSLFSVNDSL
-87 LRLIDTLRMEIT
+87 LRVIDTLRMEIN
-99 DYELVTSSDTLNE
+99 DYELITSSDTLNS
-112 GSLDLVPGYVPS
+112 GTLDLETPDYVPS
-124 DSLTLEDTDSL
+124 DSLTLADTDSL
-135 MSIWYHQKNMELL
+135 MSIWYHQKNLELL
-148 ENLEKNVDLDTAV
+148 ENLEKDVDLDTAV
-161 LLSNIPDSVYIE
+161 LLSNIPDSIYIE

-200 ISKQS
+200 IAKQS
-205 ETMLGLCRYYMP
+205 ETMLGLCKYYMP
-217 IIEEILDQYQL
+217 IIEEIFDQYQL

-271 SYVDERLDP
+271 SFVDERLDP
-280 FKSCHAAA
+280 VKSCHAAA

-309 CGAGNVNKAIRRCGG
+309 CGAGNVNKAIRRAGG

-351 MLNYYQEHQLT
+351 MMNYYQEHQLT
-362 PIPVNMPVHTDTIK
+362 PVAVNMPVHTDTIK
-376 VNKMLHFEQVEH
+376 VTKMLHFDQVTH
-388 YTGLPKQQL
+388 FTGISKKELQ
-397 RDLNPQYLHDIVPG
+397 DLNPQYLHDIVPG
-411 VEREYVLRIPY
+411 VEREYILRIPY
-422 NYTGKFVQY
+422 NYTGKFVEN
-431 EDSIYKYRDSV
+431 EDSIYKYKDSL

-449 KKIKESGSTNSQRI
+449 KKIKESGSTNAQRI

-476 AIKYGVKVRDIQRW
+476 ALKYGVKVKDIQRW
-490 NGVKTNIRVGQRLVI
+490 NGVKNNIRIGQKLVI
-505 YKGGGPVASSKSSGS
+505 YKGGGPAASAKSSSGS
-520 TTKAKTTTSGG
+520 SKAKTTTSGG
-531 YVIYTVKSGDNLWDI
+531 YVIYTVQSGDNLWDI

-562 GMKSGA
+562 GMNKGS

>member
-1 MKRLVISL
+1 MKRLL
-9 LTLSLFTSV
+9 LTIITFSLFAS
-18 SFAQNTANTDTTSV
+18 SLAAQKV
-32 TLTAETD
+32 
-39 TVTVS
+39 
-44 ATENVKREK
+44 TENDSTVVVTSQTTETKQ
-53 KGDDFFKKIFPPK
+53 DNFFKKIFPPK
-66 EERRPSL
+66 EERRSNL
-73 LKQRDSLYAANDSL
+73 LKQRDSLFSVNDSL
-87 LRLIDTLRMEIT
+87 LRVIDTLRMEIN
-99 DYELVTSSDTLNE
+99 DYELITSSDTLNS
-112 GSLDLVPGYVPS
+112 GTLDLETPDYVPS
-124 DSLTLEDTDSL
+124 DSLTLADTDSL
-135 MSIWYHQKNMELL
+135 MSIWYHQKDLELI
-148 ENLEKNVDLDTAV
+148 ENLEKDVDLDTAV
-161 LLSNIPDSVYIE
+161 LLSNIPDSIYIE

-200 ISKQS
+200 IAKQS
-205 ETMLGLCRYYMP
+205 ETMLGLCKYYMP
-217 IIEEILDQYQL
+217 IIEEIFDQYQL

-271 SYVDERLDP
+271 SFVDERLDP
-280 FKSCHAAA
+280 VKSCHAAA

-309 CGAGNVNKAIRRCGG
+309 CGAGNVNKAIRRAGG

-351 MLNYYQEHQLT
+351 MMNYYQEHQLT
-362 PIPVNMPVHTDTIK
+362 PVAVNMPVHTDTIK
-376 VNKMLHFEQVEH
+376 VTKMLHFDQVTH
-388 YTGLPKQQL
+388 FTGISKKELQ
-397 RDLNPQYLHDIVPG
+397 DLNPQYLHDIVPG
-411 VEREYVLRIPY
+411 VEREYILRIPY
-422 NYTGKFVQY
+422 NYTGKFVEN
-431 EDSIYKYRDSV
+431 EDSIYKYKDSL

-476 AIKYGVKVRDIQRW
+476 ALKYGVKVKDIQRW
-490 NGVKTNIRVGQRLVI
+490 NGVKNNIRIGQKLVI
-505 YKGGGPVASSKSSGS
+505 YKGGGPAASTKSSSGS
-520 TTKAKTTTSGG
+520 SKAKTTTSGG
-531 YVIYTVKSGDNLWDI
+531 YVIYTVQSGDNLWDI

-562 GMKSGA
+562 GMNKGS

>member
-1 MKRLVISL
+1 MKRLL
-9 LTLSLFTSV
+9 LTIITFSLFAS
-18 SFAQNTANTDTTSV
+18 SLAAQKV
-32 TLTAETD
+32 
-39 TVTVS
+39 
-44 ATENVKREK
+44 TENDSTVVVTSQTTETKQ
-53 KGDDFFKKIFPPK
+53 DNFFKKIFPPK
-66 EERRPSL
+66 EERRSNL
-73 LKQRDSLYAANDSL
+73 LKQRDSLFSVNDSL
-87 LRLIDTLRMEIT
+87 LRVIDTLRMEIN
-99 DYELVTSSDTLNE
+99 DYELITSSDTLNS
-112 GSLDLVPGYVPS
+112 GTLDLETPDYVPS
-124 DSLTLEDTDSL
+124 DSLTLADTDSL
-135 MSIWYHQKNMELL
+135 MSIWYHQKDLELI
-148 ENLEKNVDLDTAV
+148 ENLEKDVDLDTAV
-161 LLSNIPDSVYIE
+161 LLSNIPDSIYIE

-200 ISKQS
+200 IAKQS
-205 ETMLGLCRYYMP
+205 ETMLGLCKYYMP
-217 IIEEILDQYQL
+217 IIEEIFDQYQL

-271 SYVDERLDP
+271 SFVDERLDP
-280 FKSCHAAA
+280 VKSCHAAA

-309 CGAGNVNKAIRRCGG
+309 CGAGNVNKAIRRAGG

-351 MLNYYQEHQLT
+351 MMNYYQEHQLT
-362 PIPVNMPVHTDTIK
+362 PVAVNMPVHTDTIK
-376 VNKMLHFEQVEH
+376 VTKMLHFDQVTH
-388 YTGLPKQQL
+388 FTGISKKELQ
-397 RDLNPQYLHDIVPG
+397 DLNPQYLHDIVPG
-411 VEREYVLRIPY
+411 VEREYILRIPY
-422 NYTGKFVQY
+422 YYTGKFVEN
-431 EDSIYKYRDSV
+431 EDSIYKYKDSL

-476 AIKYGVKVRDIQRW
+476 AIKYGVKVKDIQRW
-490 NGVKTNIRVGQRLVI
+490 NGVKNNIRIGQKLVI
-505 YKGGGPVASSKSSGS
+505 YKGGGPAASTKSSGS
-520 TTKAKTTTSGG
+520 SKAKTTTSGG
-531 YVIYTVKSGDNLWDI
+531 YVIYTVQSGDNLWDI

-562 GMKSGA
+562 GMNKGS

>member
-1 MKRLVISL
+1 MKRLFISIISAIIV
-9 LTLSLFTSV
+9 SLPAT
-18 SFAQNTANTDTTSV
+18 AQNQ
-32 TLTAETD
+32 E
-39 TVTVS
+39 TVTPQ
-44 ATENVKREK
+44 K
-53 KGDDFFKKIFPPK
+53 KDNIFKKIFPPK
-66 EERRPSL
+66 EDRRSSL
-73 LKQRDSLYAANDSL
+73 IKQRDSLWIINDSL
-87 LRLIDTLRMEIT
+87 ARVIDTLRMEIS
-99 DYELVTSSDTLNE
+99 DYEKITSSDTINT
-112 GSLDLVPGYVPS
+112 GSMEFDIPDYFPS
-124 DSLTLEDTDSL
+124 DSLTIEDTDSL
-135 MSIWYHQKNMELL
+135 MSIWYHQKNLDLL
-148 ENLEKNVDLDTAV
+148 ENIENDVDLDTAV

-180 FISVPYNSIIRNY
+180 FISLPYNNIIRNY

-200 ISKQS
+200 IAKQS
-205 ETMLGLCRYYMP
+205 ETMLGLSKYYMP
-217 IIEEILDQYQL
+217 IIEEIFDQYDL

-256 QFMYGTAIRYNLLIN
+256 QFMYSTAIRYGLLIN

-280 FKSCHAAA
+280 VKSCHAAA

-296 MFGSWPLAIASYN
+296 MFGDWPLAIASYN
-309 CGAGNVNKAIRRCGG
+309 CGAGNVNKAIRRAGTKDFW
-324 SKEIWDVYP
+324 SVYP

-351 MLNYYQEHQLT
+351 MLNYYPEHKLT
-362 PIPVNMPVHTDTIK
+362 PAQISMPVHTDTIK
-376 VNKMLHFEQVEH
+376 VTKMLHFDQVEH

-411 VEREYVLRIPY
+411 IEREYILRIPY
-422 NYTGKFVQY
+422 NYTGKFI
-431 EDSIYKYRDSV
+431 EHEKEIYKYKDSV

-449 KKIKESGSTNSQRI
+449 KKIKDSGSSNSQRI
-463 THKVKSGETLSHI
+463 THKVKKGETLSHI
-476 AIKYGVKVRDIQRW
+476 ALKYGVKVRDIQRW
-490 NGVKTNIRVGQRLVI
+490 NGVKTNIRIGQRLVI
-505 YKGGGPVASSKSSGS
+505 YKGGGGPSASSSSGS
-520 TTKAKTTTSGG
+520 AKTTVSGG

-546 AKKFPGVSA
+546 AKKFPGISA
-555 QNIMDLN
+555 KNIMDLN
-562 GMKSGA
+562 GLNSKS

>member
-1 MKRLVISL
+1 MKRLFISIISAIIV
-9 LTLSLFTSV
+9 SLPAT
-18 SFAQNTANTDTTSV
+18 AQNQETVPPPDTS
-32 TLTAETD
+32 
-39 TVTVS
+39 TVVVS
-44 ATENVKREK
+44 SNPQK
-53 KGDDFFKKIFPPK
+53 KDNIFKKIFPPK
-66 EERRPSL
+66 EDRRSSL
-73 LKQRDSLYAANDSL
+73 IKQRDSLWIINDSL
-87 LRLIDTLRMEIT
+87 ARVIDTLRMEIS
-99 DYELVTSSDTLNE
+99 DYEKITSSDTINT
-112 GSLDLVPGYVPS
+112 GSMEFDIPDYFPS
-124 DSLTLEDTDSL
+124 DSLTIEDTDSL
-135 MSIWYHQKNMELL
+135 MSIWYHQKNLDLL
-148 ENLEKNVDLDTAV
+148 ENIENDVDLDTAV

-180 FISVPYNSIIRNY
+180 FISLPYNNIIRNY

-200 ISKQS
+200 IAKQS
-205 ETMLGLCRYYMP
+205 ETMLGLSKYYMP
-217 IIEEILDQYQL
+217 IIEEIFDQYDL

-256 QFMYGTAIRYNLLIN
+256 QFMYSTAIRYDLLIN

-280 FKSCHAAA
+280 VKSCHAAA

-296 MFGSWPLAIASYN
+296 MFGDWPLAIASYN
-309 CGAGNVNKAIRRCGG
+309 CGAGNVNKAIRRAGTKDFW
-324 SKEIWDVYP
+324 SVYP

-351 MLNYYQEHQLT
+351 MLNYYPEHKLT
-362 PIPVNMPVHTDTIK
+362 PAQISMPVHTDTIK
-376 VNKMLHFEQVEH
+376 VTKMLHFDQVEH

-411 VEREYVLRIPY
+411 IEREYILRIPY
-422 NYTGKFVQY
+422 NYTGKFI
-431 EDSIYKYRDSV
+431 EHEKEIYKYKDSV

-449 KKIKESGSTNSQRI
+449 KKIKDSGSSNSQRI
-463 THKVKSGETLSHI
+463 THKVKKGETLSHI
-476 AIKYGVKVRDIQRW
+476 ALKYGVKVKDIQKW
-490 NGVKTNIRVGQRLVI
+490 NGVKTNIRIGQRLVI
-505 YKGGGPVASSKSSGS
+505 YKGGGGPSASSSSGS
-520 TTKAKTTTSGG
+520 AKTTVSGG

-546 AKKFPGVSA
+546 AKKFPGISA
-555 QNIMDLN
+555 KNIMDLN
-562 GMKSGA
+562 GLNSKS

>member
-1 MKRLVISL
+1 MKRLL
-9 LTLSLFTSV
+9 LTIITFTILASNLS
-18 SFAQNTANTDTTSV
+18 AQKV
-32 TLTAETD
+32 AEND
-39 TVTVS
+39 STVTVTS
-44 ATENVKREK
+44 HTTGTKQDN
-53 KGDDFFKKIFPPK
+53 FFKKIFPPK
-66 EERRPSL
+66 EDRRASL
-73 LKQRDSLYAANDSL
+73 LKQRDSLCYINDSL
-87 LRLIDTLRMEIT
+87 LRVIDTLRMEIN
-99 DYELVTSSDTLNE
+99 DYELITSSDTLNS
-112 GSLDLVPGYVPS
+112 GTLDLETPDYVPS
-124 DSLTLEDTDSL
+124 DSLTLADTDSL
-135 MSIWYHQKNMELL
+135 MSIWYHQKNLELL
-148 ENLEKNVDLDTAV
+148 ENLEKDVDLDTAV
-161 LLSNIPDSVYIE
+161 LLSNIPDSIYIE

-200 ISKQS
+200 IAKQS
-205 ETMLGLCRYYMP
+205 ETMLGLCKYYMP
-217 IIEEILDQYQL
+217 IIEEIFDQYQL

-271 SYVDERLDP
+271 SFVDERLDP
-280 FKSCHAAA
+280 VKSCHAAA

-309 CGAGNVNKAIRRCGG
+309 CGAGNVNKAIRRAGG

-351 MLNYYQEHQLT
+351 MMNYYQEHQLT
-362 PIPVNMPVHTDTIK
+362 PVAVNMPVHTDTIK
-376 VNKMLHFEQVEH
+376 VTKMLHFDQVTH
-388 YTGLPKQQL
+388 FTGIPKKELQ
-397 RDLNPQYLHDIVPG
+397 DLNPQYLHDIVPG
-411 VEREYVLRIPY
+411 VEREYILRIPY
-422 NYTGKFVQY
+422 NYTGKFVEN
-431 EDSIYKYRDSV
+431 EDSIYKYKDSL

-449 KKIKESGSTNSQRI
+449 KKIKESGSTNAQRI

-476 AIKYGVKVRDIQRW
+476 ALKYGVKVKDIQRW
-490 NGVKTNIRVGQRLVI
+490 NGVKNNIRIGQKLVI
-505 YKGGGPVASSKSSGS
+505 YKGGGPAASAKSSSGS
-520 TTKAKTTTSGG
+520 SKAKTTTSGG
-531 YVIYTVKSGDNLWDI
+531 YVIYTVQSGDNLWDI

-562 GMKSGA
+562 GMNKGS

>member
-1 MKRLVISL
+1 MKRLL
-9 LTLSLFTSV
+9 LTIITFSLFAS
-18 SFAQNTANTDTTSV
+18 SLAAQKV
-32 TLTAETD
+32 
-39 TVTVS
+39 
-44 ATENVKREK
+44 TENDSTVVVTSQTTETKQ
-53 KGDDFFKKIFPPK
+53 DNFFKKIFPPK
-66 EERRPSL
+66 EERRSNL
-73 LKQRDSLYAANDSL
+73 LKQRDSLFSVNDSL
-87 LRLIDTLRMEIT
+87 LRVIDTLRMEIN
-99 DYELVTSSDTLNE
+99 DYELITSSDTLNS
-112 GSLDLVPGYVPS
+112 GTLDLETPDYVPS
-124 DSLTLEDTDSL
+124 DSLTLADTDSL
-135 MSIWYHQKNMELL
+135 MSIWYHQKDLELI
-148 ENLEKNVDLDTAV
+148 ENLEKDVDLDTAV
-161 LLSNIPDSVYIE
+161 LLSNIPDSIYIE

-200 ISKQS
+200 IAKQS
-205 ETMLGLCRYYMP
+205 ETMLGLCKYYMP
-217 IIEEILDQYQL
+217 IIEEIFDKYQL

-271 SYVDERLDP
+271 SFVDERLDP
-280 FKSCHAAA
+280 VKSCDAAA

-309 CGAGNVNKAIRRCGG
+309 CGAGNVNKAIRRAGG

-351 MLNYYQEHQLT
+351 MMNYYQEHQLT
-362 PIPVNMPVHTDTIK
+362 PVAVNMPVHTDTIK
-376 VNKMLHFEQVEH
+376 VTKMLHFDQVTH
-388 YTGLPKQQL
+388 FTGISKKDLQ
-397 RDLNPQYLHDIVPG
+397 DLNPQYLHDIVPG
-411 VEREYVLRIPY
+411 VEREYILRIPY
-422 NYTGKFVQY
+422 NYTGKFVEN
-431 EDSIYKYRDSV
+431 EDSIYKYKDSL

-476 AIKYGVKVRDIQRW
+476 ALKYGVKVKDIQRW
-490 NGVKTNIRVGQRLVI
+490 NGVKNNIRIGQKLVI
-505 YKGGGPVASSKSSGS
+505 YKGGGPAASAKSSSGS
-520 TTKAKTTTSGG
+520 SKAKTTTSGG
-531 YVIYTVKSGDNLWDI
+531 YVIYTVQSGDNLWDI

-562 GMKSGA
+562 GMNKGS

>member
-1 MKRLVISL
+1 MKRLL
-9 LTLSLFTSV
+9 LTIITFSLFAS
-18 SFAQNTANTDTTSV
+18 SLAAQKV
-32 TLTAETD
+32 
-39 TVTVS
+39 
-44 ATENVKREK
+44 TENDSTVVVTSQTTETKQ
-53 KGDDFFKKIFPPK
+53 DNFFKKIFPPK
-66 EERRPSL
+66 EERRSNL
-73 LKQRDSLYAANDSL
+73 LKQRDSLFSVNDSL
-87 LRLIDTLRMEIT
+87 LRVIDTLRMEIN
-99 DYELVTSSDTLNE
+99 DYELITSSDTLNS
-112 GSLDLVPGYVPS
+112 GTLDLENPDYVPS
-124 DSLTLEDTDSL
+124 DSLTLADTDSL
-135 MSIWYHQKNMELL
+135 MSIWYHQKDLELI
-148 ENLEKNVDLDTAV
+148 ENLEKDVDLDTAV
-161 LLSNIPDSVYIE
+161 LLSNIPDSIYIE

-200 ISKQS
+200 IAKQS
-205 ETMLGLCRYYMP
+205 ETMLGLCKYYMP
-217 IIEEILDQYQL
+217 IIEEIFDQYQL

-271 SYVDERLDP
+271 SFVDERLDP
-280 FKSCHAAA
+280 VKSCHAAA

-309 CGAGNVNKAIRRCGG
+309 CGAGNVNKAIRRAGG

-351 MLNYYQEHQLT
+351 MMNYYQEHQLT
-362 PIPVNMPVHTDTIK
+362 PVAVNMPVHTDTIK
-376 VNKMLHFEQVEH
+376 VTKMLHFDQVTH
-388 YTGLPKQQL
+388 FTGISKKELQ
-397 RDLNPQYLHDIVPG
+397 DLNPQYLHDIVPG
-411 VEREYVLRIPY
+411 VEREYILRIPY
-422 NYTGKFVQY
+422 NYTGKFVEN
-431 EDSIYKYRDSV
+431 EDSIYKYKDSL

-476 AIKYGVKVRDIQRW
+476 ALKYGVKVKDIQRW
-490 NGVKTNIRVGQRLVI
+490 NGVKNNIRIGQKLVI
-505 YKGGGPVASSKSSGS
+505 YKGGGPTAAKSSSGS
-520 TTKAKTTTSGG
+520 SKAKTTTSGG
-531 YVIYTVKSGDNLWDI
+531 YVIYTVQSGDNLWDI

-562 GMKSGA
+562 GMNKGS

>member
-1 MKRLVISL
+1 MKRLL
-9 LTLSLFTSV
+9 LTIITFSLFAS
-18 SFAQNTANTDTTSV
+18 SLAAQKV
-32 TLTAETD
+32 
-39 TVTVS
+39 
-44 ATENVKREK
+44 TENDSTVVVTSQTTETKQ
-53 KGDDFFKKIFPPK
+53 DNFFKKIFPPK
-66 EERRPSL
+66 EERRSNL
-73 LKQRDSLYAANDSL
+73 LKQRDSLFSVNDSL
-87 LRLIDTLRMEIT
+87 LRVIDTLRMEIN
-99 DYELVTSSDTLNE
+99 DYELITSSDTLNS
-112 GSLDLVPGYVPS
+112 GTLDLETPDYVPS
-124 DSLTLEDTDSL
+124 DSLTLADTDSL
-135 MSIWYHQKNMELL
+135 MSIWYHQKNLELI
-148 ENLEKNVDLDTAV
+148 ENLEKDVDLDTAV
-161 LLSNIPDSVYIE
+161 LLSNIPDSIYIE

-180 FISVPYNSIIRNY
+180 FISVPYNNIIRNY

-200 ISKQS
+200 IAKQS
-205 ETMLGLCRYYMP
+205 ETMLGLCKYYMP
-217 IIEEILDQYQL
+217 IIEEIFDQYQL

-271 SYVDERLDP
+271 SFVDERLDP
-280 FKSCHAAA
+280 IKSCHAAA

-309 CGAGNVNKAIRRCGG
+309 CGAGNVNKAIRRAGG

-351 MLNYYQEHQLT
+351 MMNYYQEHQLT
-362 PIPVNMPVHTDTIK
+362 PVAVNMPVHTDTIK
-376 VNKMLHFEQVEH
+376 VTKMLHFDQVTH
-388 YTGLPKQQL
+388 FTGISKKELQ
-397 RDLNPQYLHDIVPG
+397 DLNPQYLHDIVPG
-411 VEREYVLRIPY
+411 VEREYILRIPY
-422 NYTGKFVQY
+422 NYTGKFVEN
-431 EDSIYKYRDSV
+431 EDSIYKYKDSL

-449 KKIKESGSTNSQRI
+449 KKIKESGSTNAQRI

-476 AIKYGVKVRDIQRW
+476 ALKYGVKVKDIQRW
-490 NGVKTNIRVGQRLVI
+490 NGVKNNIRIGQKLVI
-505 YKGGGPVASSKSSGS
+505 YKGGGPAASAKSSSGS
-520 TTKAKTTTSGG
+520 SKAKTTTSGG
-531 YVIYTVKSGDNLWDI
+531 YVIYTVQSGDNLWDI

-562 GMKSGA
+562 GMNKGS

>member
-1 MKRLVISL
+1 MKRLFISIISAIIV
-9 LTLSLFTSV
+9 SLPAT
-18 SFAQNTANTDTTSV
+18 AQNQ
-32 TLTAETD
+32 E
-39 TVTVS
+39 TVTPPDTSTVVVS
-44 ATENVKREK
+44 SNPQK
-53 KGDDFFKKIFPPK
+53 KDNIFKKIFPPK
-66 EERRPSL
+66 EDRRSSL
-73 LKQRDSLYAANDSL
+73 IKQRDSLWIINDSL
-87 LRLIDTLRMEIT
+87 ARVIDTLRMEIS
-99 DYELVTSSDTLNE
+99 DYEKITSSDTINT
-112 GSLDLVPGYVPS
+112 GSMEFDIPDYFPS
-124 DSLTLEDTDSL
+124 DSLTIEDTDSL
-135 MSIWYHQKNMELL
+135 MSIWYHQKNLDLL
-148 ENLEKNVDLDTAV
+148 ENIENDVDLDTAV

-180 FISVPYNSIIRNY
+180 FISLPYNNIIRNY

-200 ISKQS
+200 IAKQS
-205 ETMLGLCRYYMP
+205 ETMLGLSKYYMP
-217 IIEEILDQYQL
+217 IIEEIFDQYDL

-256 QFMYGTAIRYNLLIN
+256 QFMYSTAIRYDLLIN

-280 FKSCHAAA
+280 VKSCHAAA

-296 MFGSWPLAIASYN
+296 MFGDWPLAIASYN
-309 CGAGNVNKAIRRCGG
+309 CGAGNVNKAIRRAGTKDFW
-324 SKEIWDVYP
+324 SVYP

-351 MLNYYQEHQLT
+351 MLNYYPEHKLT
-362 PIPVNMPVHTDTIK
+362 PAQISMPVHTDTIK
-376 VNKMLHFEQVEH
+376 VTKMLHFDQVEH

-411 VEREYVLRIPY
+411 IEREYILRIPY
-422 NYTGKFVQY
+422 NYTGKFI
-431 EDSIYKYRDSV
+431 EHEKEIYKYKDSV

-449 KKIKESGSTNSQRI
+449 KKIKDSGSSNSQRI
-463 THKVKSGETLSHI
+463 THKVKKGETLSHI
-476 AIKYGVKVRDIQRW
+476 ALKYGVKVRDIQKW
-490 NGVKTNIRVGQRLVI
+490 NGVKTNIRIGQRLVI
-505 YKGGGPVASSKSSGS
+505 YKGGGGPSASSSSGS
-520 TTKAKTTTSGG
+520 AKTTVSGG

-546 AKKFPGVSA
+546 AKKFPGISA
-555 QNIMDLN
+555 KNIMDLN
-562 GMKSGA
+562 GLNSKS

>member
-1 MKRLVISL
+1 MKRLL
-9 LTLSLFTSV
+9 LTIITFSLFAS
-18 SFAQNTANTDTTSV
+18 SLAAQKV
-32 TLTAETD
+32 
-39 TVTVS
+39 
-44 ATENVKREK
+44 TENDSTVVVTSQTTETKQ
-53 KGDDFFKKIFPPK
+53 DNFFKKIFPPK
-66 EERRPSL
+66 EERRSNL
-73 LKQRDSLYAANDSL
+73 LKQRDSLFSVNDSL
-87 LRLIDTLRMEIT
+87 LRVIDTLRMEIN
-99 DYELVTSSDTLNE
+99 DYELITSSDTLNS
-112 GSLDLVPGYVPS
+112 GTLDLETPDYVPS
-124 DSLTLEDTDSL
+124 DSLTLADTDSL
-135 MSIWYHQKNMELL
+135 MSIWYHQKDLELI
-148 ENLEKNVDLDTAV
+148 ENLEKDVDLDTAV
-161 LLSNIPDSVYIE
+161 LLSNIPDSIYIE

-200 ISKQS
+200 IAKQS
-205 ETMLGLCRYYMP
+205 ETMLGLCKYYMP
-217 IIEEILDQYQL
+217 IIEEIFDQYQL

-271 SYVDERLDP
+271 SFVDERLDP
-280 FKSCHAAA
+280 VKSCHAAA

-309 CGAGNVNKAIRRCGG
+309 CGAGNVNKAIRRAGG

-351 MLNYYQEHQLT
+351 MMNYYQEHQLT
-362 PIPVNMPVHTDTIK
+362 PVAVNMPVHTDTIK
-376 VNKMLHFEQVEH
+376 VTKMLHFDQVTH
-388 YTGLPKQQL
+388 FTGISKKELQ
-397 RDLNPQYLHDIVPG
+397 DLNPQYLHDIVPG
-411 VEREYVLRIPY
+411 VEREYILRIPY
-422 NYTGKFVQY
+422 NYTGKFVEN
-431 EDSIYKYRDSV
+431 EDSIYKYKDSL

-449 KKIKESGSTNSQRI
+449 KKIKESGSTNAQRI

-476 AIKYGVKVRDIQRW
+476 ALKYGVKVKDIQRW
-490 NGVKTNIRVGQRLVI
+490 NGVKNNIRIGQKLVI
-505 YKGGGPVASSKSSGS
+505 YKGGGPAASAKSSSGS
-520 TTKAKTTTSGG
+520 SKAKTTTSGG
-531 YVIYTVKSGDNLWDI
+531 YVIYTVQSGDNLWDI

-562 GMKSGA
+562 GMNKGS

>member
-1 MKRLVISL
+1 MKRLL
-9 LTLSLFTSV
+9 LTIITFSLFS
-18 SFAQNTANTDTTSV
+18 SSLAAQKV
-32 TLTAETD
+32 
-39 TVTVS
+39 
-44 ATENVKREK
+44 TENDSTVVVTSQTTETKQ
-53 KGDDFFKKIFPPK
+53 DNFFKKIFPPK
-66 EERRPSL
+66 EERRSNL
-73 LKQRDSLYAANDSL
+73 LKQRDSLFSVNDSL
-87 LRLIDTLRMEIT
+87 LRVIDTLRMEIN
-99 DYELVTSSDTLNE
+99 DYELITSSDTLNS
-112 GSLDLVPGYVPS
+112 GTLDLETPDYVPS
-124 DSLTLEDTDSL
+124 DSLTLADTDSL
-135 MSIWYHQKNMELL
+135 MSIWYHQKDLELI
-148 ENLEKNVDLDTAV
+148 ENLEKDVDLDTAV
-161 LLSNIPDSVYIE
+161 LLSNIPDSIYIE

-200 ISKQS
+200 IAKQS
-205 ETMLGLCRYYMP
+205 ETMLGLCKYYMP
-217 IIEEILDQYQL
+217 IIEEIFDQYQL

-271 SYVDERLDP
+271 SFVDERLDP
-280 FKSCHAAA
+280 VKSCHAAA

-309 CGAGNVNKAIRRCGG
+309 CGAGNVNKAIRRAGG

-351 MLNYYQEHQLT
+351 MMNYYQEHQLT
-362 PIPVNMPVHTDTIK
+362 PVAVNMPVHTDTIK
-376 VNKMLHFEQVEH
+376 VTKMLHFDQVTH
-388 YTGLPKQQL
+388 FTGIPKKELQ
-397 RDLNPQYLHDIVPG
+397 DLNPQYLHDIVPG
-411 VEREYVLRIPY
+411 VEREYILRIPY
-422 NYTGKFVQY
+422 NYTGKFVEN
-431 EDSIYKYRDSV
+431 EDSIYKYKDSL

-449 KKIKESGSTNSQRI
+449 KKIKESGSTNAQRI

-476 AIKYGVKVRDIQRW
+476 ALKYGVKVKDIQRW
-490 NGVKTNIRVGQRLVI
+490 NGVKNNIRIGQKLVI
-505 YKGGGPVASSKSSGS
+505 YKGGGPAASAKSSSGS
-520 TTKAKTTTSGG
+520 SKAKTTTSGG
-531 YVIYTVKSGDNLWDI
+531 YVIYTVQSGDNLWDI

-562 GMKSGA
+562 GMNKGS

>member
-1 MKRLVISL
+1 MKRLL
-9 LTLSLFTSV
+9 LTIITFSLFS
-18 SFAQNTANTDTTSV
+18 SSLAAQKV
-32 TLTAETD
+32 
-39 TVTVS
+39 
-44 ATENVKREK
+44 TENDSTVVVTSQTTETKQ
-53 KGDDFFKKIFPPK
+53 DNFFKKIFPPK
-66 EERRPSL
+66 EERRSNL
-73 LKQRDSLYAANDSL
+73 LKQRDSLFSVNDSL
-87 LRLIDTLRMEIT
+87 LRVIDTLRMEIN
-99 DYELVTSSDTLNE
+99 DYELITSSDTLNS
-112 GSLDLVPGYVPS
+112 GTLDLETPDYVPS
-124 DSLTLEDTDSL
+124 DSLTLADTDSL
-135 MSIWYHQKNMELL
+135 MSIWYHQKDLELI
-148 ENLEKNVDLDTAV
+148 ENLEKDVDLDTAV
-161 LLSNIPDSVYIE
+161 LLSNIPDSIYIE

-200 ISKQS
+200 IAKQS
-205 ETMLGLCRYYMP
+205 ETMLGLCKYYMP
-217 IIEEILDQYQL
+217 IIEEIFDQYQL

-271 SYVDERLDP
+271 SFVDERLDP
-280 FKSCHAAA
+280 VKSCHAAA

-309 CGAGNVNKAIRRCGG
+309 CGAGNVNKAIRRAGG

-351 MLNYYQEHQLT
+351 MMNYYQEHQLT
-362 PIPVNMPVHTDTIK
+362 PVAVNMPVHTDTIK
-376 VNKMLHFEQVEH
+376 VTKMLHFDQVTH
-388 YTGLPKQQL
+388 FTGISKKDLQ
-397 RDLNPQYLHDIVPG
+397 DLNPQYLHDIVPG
-411 VEREYVLRIPY
+411 VEREYILRIPY
-422 NYTGKFVQY
+422 NYTGKFVEN
-431 EDSIYKYRDSV
+431 EDSIYKYKDSL

-449 KKIKESGSTNSQRI
+449 KKIKESGSTNAQRI
-463 THKVKSGETLSHI
+463 THKVKSGETLSHL
-476 AIKYGVKVRDIQRW
+476 ALKYGVKVKDIQRW
-490 NGVKTNIRVGQRLVI
+490 NGVKNNIRIGQKLVI
-505 YKGGGPVASSKSSGS
+505 YKGGGPAASAKSSSGS
-520 TTKAKTTTSGG
+520 SKAKTTTSGG
-531 YVIYTVKSGDNLWDI
+531 YVIYTVQSGDNLWDI

-562 GMKSGA
+562 GMNKGS

>member
-1 MKRLVISL
+1 MKRLL
-9 LTLSLFTSV
+9 LTIITFSLFAS
-18 SFAQNTANTDTTSV
+18 SLAAQKV
-32 TLTAETD
+32 
-39 TVTVS
+39 
-44 ATENVKREK
+44 TENDSTVVVTSQTTETKQ
-53 KGDDFFKKIFPPK
+53 DNFFKKIFPPK
-66 EERRPSL
+66 EERRSNL
-73 LKQRDSLYAANDSL
+73 LKQRDSLFSVNDSL
-87 LRLIDTLRMEIT
+87 LRVIDTLRMEIN
-99 DYELVTSSDTLNE
+99 DYELITSSDTLNS
-112 GSLDLVPGYVPS
+112 GTLDLETPDYVPS
-124 DSLTLEDTDSL
+124 DSLTLADTDSL
-135 MSIWYHQKNMELL
+135 MSIWYHQKDLELI
-148 ENLEKNVDLDTAV
+148 ENLEKDVDLDTAV
-161 LLSNIPDSVYIE
+161 LLSNIPDSIYIE

-200 ISKQS
+200 IAKQS
-205 ETMLGLCRYYMP
+205 ETMLGLCKYYMP
-217 IIEEILDQYQL
+217 IIEEIFDQYQL

-271 SYVDERLDP
+271 SFVDERLDP
-280 FKSCHAAA
+280 VKSCHAAA

-309 CGAGNVNKAIRRCGG
+309 CGAGNVNKAIRRAGG

-351 MLNYYQEHQLT
+351 MMNYYQEHQLT
-362 PIPVNMPVHTDTIK
+362 PVAVNMPVHTDTIK
-376 VNKMLHFEQVEH
+376 VTKMLHFDQVTH
-388 YTGLPKQQL
+388 FTGISKKELQ
-397 RDLNPQYLHDIVPG
+397 DLNPQYLHDIVPG
-411 VEREYVLRIPY
+411 VEREYILRIPY
-422 NYTGKFVQY
+422 NYTGKFVEN
-431 EDSIYKYRDSV
+431 EDSIYKYKDSL

-449 KKIKESGSTNSQRI
+449 KKIKESGSTNAQRI

-476 AIKYGVKVRDIQRW
+476 ALKYGVKVKDIQRW
-490 NGVKTNIRVGQRLVI
+490 NGVKNNIRIGQKLVI
-505 YKGGGPVASSKSSGS
+505 YKGGGPTAAKSSSGS
-520 TTKAKTTTSGG
+520 SKAKTTTSGG
-531 YVIYTVKSGDNLWDI
+531 YVIYTVQSGDNLWDI

-562 GMKSGA
+562 GMNKGS

>member
-1 MKRLVISL
+1 MKRLFISIISAIIV
-9 LTLSLFTSV
+9 SLPAT
-18 SFAQNTANTDTTSV
+18 AQNQ
-32 TLTAETD
+32 E
-39 TVTVS
+39 TVTPPDTSTVVVS
-44 ATENVKREK
+44 SNPQK
-53 KGDDFFKKIFPPK
+53 KDNIFKKIFPPK
-66 EERRPSL
+66 EDRRSSL
-73 LKQRDSLYAANDSL
+73 IKQRDSLWIINDSL
-87 LRLIDTLRMEIT
+87 ARVIDTLRMEIS
-99 DYELVTSSDTLNE
+99 DYEKITSSDTINT
-112 GSLDLVPGYVPS
+112 GSMEFDIPDYFPS
-124 DSLTLEDTDSL
+124 DSLTIEDTDSL
-135 MSIWYHQKNMELL
+135 MSIWYHQKNLDLL
-148 ENLEKNVDLDTAV
+148 ENIENDVDLDTAV

-180 FISVPYNSIIRNY
+180 FISLPYNNIIRNY

-200 ISKQS
+200 IAKQS
-205 ETMLGLCRYYMP
+205 ETMLGLSKYYMP
-217 IIEEILDQYQL
+217 IIEEIFDQYDL

-256 QFMYGTAIRYNLLIN
+256 QFMYSTAIRYDLLIN

-280 FKSCHAAA
+280 VKSCHAAA

-296 MFGSWPLAIASYN
+296 MFGDWPLAIASYN
-309 CGAGNVNKAIRRCGG
+309 CGAGNVNKAIRRAGTKDFW
-324 SKEIWDVYP
+324 SVYP

-351 MLNYYQEHQLT
+351 MLNYYPEHKLT
-362 PIPVNMPVHTDTIK
+362 PAQISMPVHTDTIK
-376 VNKMLHFEQVEH
+376 VTKMLHFDQVEH

-411 VEREYVLRIPY
+411 IEREYILRIPY
-422 NYTGKFVQY
+422 NYTGKFI
-431 EDSIYKYRDSV
+431 EHEKEIYKYKDSV

-449 KKIKESGSTNSQRI
+449 KKIKDSGSSNSQRI
-463 THKVKSGETLSHI
+463 THKVKKGETLSHI
-476 AIKYGVKVRDIQRW
+476 ALKYGVKVKDIQRW
-490 NGVKTNIRVGQRLVI
+490 NGVKTNIRIGQRLVI
-505 YKGGGPVASSKSSGS
+505 YKGGGGPSASSSSGS
-520 TTKAKTTTSGG
+520 AKTTVSGG

-546 AKKFPGVSA
+546 AKKFPGISA
-555 QNIMDLN
+555 KNIMDLN
-562 GMKSGA
+562 GLNSKS